1 MPNLKFILARAA
13 TGGAASFLL
22 GGRAFAQDPP
32 TGVIPTG
39 AEATDITSITDVQE
53 VVTRIVGWAQ
63 VFFYIIATLFII
75 FAAFKYL
82 TSGGEDEK
90 VKEAKN
96 MLIYSIVA
104 IAIAAVSGGVVLV
117 VRNFLD
123 IK

>member
-1 MPNLKFILARAA
+1 MAFVILA
-13 TGGAASFLL
+13 TLL
-22 GGRAFAQDPP
+22 IPFAGIAQGQDPP
-32 TGVIPTG
+32 RGLIPTG
-39 AEATDITSITDVQE
+39 AEATEITSIIAVQE

-82 TSGGEDEK
+82 MSGGEEEK
-90 VKEAKN
+90 VKEAKS

-123 IK
+123 I